1 MILRSL
7 SWRMVALAASWAIIA
22 IMLAA
27 LVLQELFSANVNRT
41 LHSDMQASLNR
52 LIAALQP
59 QYEVPAID
67 QPLPDPLYSAP
78 FSGRYWQIE
87 AIDNGQMTR
96 SRSLWDQ
103 VLATPRP
110 RVAEGEVFGSGT
122 GPEGQ
127 PLALLTRQVAV
138 EADGETRRFLFTV
151 AEDRRVVDEARTNF
165 RRDMVITLAVLG
177 LVIVVAAYLQVRF
190 GLLPLVSIRKEIEA
204 VRRGDQERINGR
216 YPDELLSLVEEV
228 NDLLS
233 IHEKANEH
241 ARSRASDLAHGL
253 KTPLA
258 ALQQMAERLRE
269 KRQISEAGLV
279 EELVREMQERVDYQ
293 LRLASLRIR
302 STSHVASASLNA
314 ALIRTL
320 MVLKKTA
327 RGEDLHWVAEL
338 GVDCA
343 IDIHRQDLL
352 ELVGIITENA
362 AKWASTSVQITTAAA
377 DGYARVT
384 IADDGP
390 GIAPAHMAELGQR
403 GKRLDETRSGTGLGL
418 AIAEEIVRLNRGEM
432 SFGDSRM
439 GGLEVVLKLPL
450 AKTNQ

>member
-1 MILRSL
+1 
-7 SWRMVALAASWAIIA
+7 
-22 IMLAA
+22 
-27 LVLQELFSANVNRT
+27 
-41 LHSDMQASLNR
+41 MQASLNR

-59 QYEVPAID
+59 AYEVPAID
-67 QPLPDPLYSAP
+67 RPLPDPLYSTP

-87 AIDNGQMTR
+87 ATDNGQITR

-110 RVAEGEVFGSGT
+110 RVADGEVFTRAT

-127 PLALLTRQVAV
+127 VLALLTRQVAV
-138 EADGETRRFLFTV
+138 EVDDGTRGFVITI
-151 AEDRRVVDEARTNF
+151 AEDRRVVDQARVSF
-165 RRDMVITLAVLG
+165 RRDMIITLAALG
-177 LVIVVAAYLQVRF
+177 LVIVLAAYLQVKF

-204 VRRGDQERINGR
+204 VRRGDQERIGGP

-269 KRQISEAGLV
+269 KGQASEAGLI
-279 EELVREMQERVDYQ
+279 EEVVREMQERVDYQ

-327 RGEDLHWVAEL
+327 RGEDLHWVVEL
-338 GVDCA
+338 GEDCA

-362 AKWASTSVQITTAAA
+362 AKWATTSVRINTTTA
-377 DGYARVT
+377 DGYAMVT

-390 GIAPAHMAELGQR
+390 GIAPAQMTELGQR

-418 AIAEEIVRLNRGEM
+418 AIAAEIVRLNRGEM
-432 SFGDSRM
+432 SFGESRM

-450 AKTNQ
+450 AKTD

>member
-7 SWRMVALAASWAIIA
+7 GRRMVVLAASWAIVA
-22 IMLAA
+22 VLLAA
-27 LVLQELFSANVNRT
+27 LVLQQLFSTNVDRT
-41 LHSDMQASLNR
+41 LHTDMQASLNR
-52 LIAALQP
+52 LIVALQP
-59 QYEVPAID
+59 EHEVPAID
-67 QPLPDPLYSAP
+67 RPLPDPLYSTP

-87 AIDNGQMTR
+87 AMDNGQMTR
-96 SRSLWDQ
+96 SRSLWDH
-103 VLATPRP
+103 VIATPRP
-110 RVAEGEVFGSGT
+110 SVAEGEVFGSAT
-122 GPEGQ
+122 GPEDQ
-127 PLALLTRQVAV
+127 ALALLTRQVAV
-138 EADGETRRFLFTV
+138 ETDDGTRQFLLTV
-151 AEDRRVVDEARTNF
+151 AEDRRVVDEARASF
-165 RRDMVITLAVLG
+165 RRDMIITLAVLG
-177 LVIVVAAYLQVRF
+177 LVIVLAAYLQVKF
-190 GLLPLVSIRKEIEA
+190 GLYPLASIRREIEA
-204 VRRGDQERINGR
+204 IRRGDQERINGQ

-233 IHEKANEH
+233 IHQKANEH

-269 KRQISEAGLV
+269 KRQMSEAGLIDEV
-279 EELVREMQERVDYQ
+279 VREMQERVDYQ

-302 STSHVASASLNA
+302 STSHVANASLNA

-327 RGEDLHWVAEL
+327 RGEELHWVAEL
-338 GVDCA
+338 GADCA

-352 ELVGIITENA
+352 ELVGIILENA
-362 AKWASTSVQITTAAA
+362 AKWASASVRITTAAT
-377 DGYARVT
+377 DGYARVS

-390 GIAPAHMAELGQR
+390 GIAPAQMAELGQR

-418 AIAEEIVRLNRGEM
+418 AIAAEIVRLNRGEM

-439 GGLEVVLKLPL
+439 GGLEVVLRLPL
-450 AKTNQ
+450 AKTT

>member
-7 SWRMVALAASWAIIA
+7 SWRMVALAASWTVIA
-22 IMLAA
+22 VLLAA
-27 LVLQELFSANVNRT
+27 LVLQELFSANVDRT
-41 LHSDMQASLNR
+41 LRTDMQASLNR

-59 QYEVPAID
+59 AYEVPAID
-67 QPLPDPLYSAP
+67 RPLPDPLYSTP

-87 AIDNGQMTR
+87 ATDNGQITR

-110 RVAEGEVFGSGT
+110 RVADGEVFTRAT

-127 PLALLTRQVAV
+127 VLALLTRQVAV
-138 EADGETRRFLFTV
+138 EVDDGTRGFVITI
-151 AEDRRVVDEARTNF
+151 AEDRRVVDQARVSF
-165 RRDMVITLAVLG
+165 RRDMIITLAALG
-177 LVIVVAAYLQVRF
+177 LVIVLAAYLQVKF

-204 VRRGDQERINGR
+204 VRRGDQERIGGP

-269 KRQISEAGLV
+269 KGQASEAGLI
-279 EELVREMQERVDYQ
+279 EEVVREMQERVDYQ

-327 RGEDLHWVAEL
+327 RGEDLHWVVEL
-338 GVDCA
+338 GEDCA

-362 AKWASTSVQITTAAA
+362 AKWATTSVRINTTTA
-377 DGYARVT
+377 DGYAMVT

-390 GIAPAHMAELGQR
+390 GIAPAQMTELGQR

-418 AIAEEIVRLNRGEM
+418 AIAAEIVRLNRGEM
-432 SFGDSRM
+432 SFGESRM

-450 AKTNQ
+450 AKTD